1 MKSLRRVIL
10 ALLCLILIKPLPA
23 QNSLFNNFS
32 DSVFQHLDKSPVT
45 TGILYDRTYPL
56 ASLHAFN
63 IQTDTVNSELFE
75 QGYFELYNAT
85 YSKNTFLNPD
95 DLTYIRD
102 VKNFENLV
110 PVAVLDY
117 KFNWIDTLAIQ
128 NNLISLQNGMFYDVS
143 GRTQNP
149 YIEKRVQM
157 VSPLYDELKP
167 GRWEGKLVVTH

>member
-1 MKSLRRVIL
+1 MKSLKRVIA
-10 ALLCLILIKPLPA
+10 ALLCLVLTKTLTA
-23 QNSLFNNFS
+23 QISPFSNFA

-75 QGYFELYNAT
+75 QSYFELYNAA
-85 YSKNTFLNPD
+85 YAKNTFLNPD

-102 VKNFENLV
+102 VRNFENLV
-110 PVAVLDY
+110 PVGVLDY
-117 KFNWIDTLAIQ
+117 KFNWMDTLAIQ
-128 NNLISLQNGMFYDVS
+128 NNLISLQNGMFYDVP

-149 YIEKRVQM
+149 YLEKK
-157 VSPLYDELKP
+157 SPD
-167 GRWEGKLVVTH
+167 GCSSI